1 MSNPNIVNVQGILGQ
16 TTYVIPNVNTPVVL
30 LANGSGSANV
40 YKIGV
45 ITVANLSAGAQ
56 TATVSYYTNG
66 AQSQNTAPAGGVTAT
81 LINQV
86 SIPANASLVVMD
98 KTSPIYL
105 PENSSLVVTTPY
117 PSQLS
122 FVTSYEQIY

>member
-30 LANGSGSANV
+30 LANGSGSSNV

-66 AQSQNTAPAGGVTAT
+66 ATSQNSAPSGGVTAT

-86 SIPANASLVVMD
+86 SIPPNASLVVMD

-105 PENSSLVVTTPY
+105 GENSSLVVTTAY
-117 PSQLS
+117 ASQLS